1 MKFNKKLAGVVGLSV
16 LSGVALATAADTDF
30 AAVVT
35 QLTNWTDGSL
45 GKVLALAI
53 FVVGMAAGVVR
64 QSLMAAVAG
73 IAGAMVLS
81 YGPAIITN
89 VFGATI

>member
-1 MKFNKKLAGVVGLSV
+1 MKFNKKLAGIVGLAA

-30 AAVVT
+30 SAMVT

-45 GKVLALAI
+45 GKALALAI

>member
-1 MKFNKKLAGVVGLSV
+1 MKFNKKLAGIVGLAA

-30 AAVVT
+30 SAVVT

-53 FVVGMAAGVVR
+53 FVVGMAAGVIR